1 MEQVMAELNDTNSAP
16 FTKKPHR
23 PWKTA
28 LLEQTVKNPHT
39 AHSQATMSAN
49 IKPNYK
55 ENITDNEQ
63 LKSILQEKNNQK
75 EQLIQKISDKS
86 NSSLL
91 LGGFFQPNNMQIPNS
106 SQNGQKINRLIHD
119 LKSKEQ
125 EITSLTANL
134 KIAEATDKA
143 EQAELIRHTEE
154 QARISAEQRMKKA
167 IEQVHIAASQLGIAI
182 EKAQLAEQ
190 AQKEEEKGRRIAE
203 GKISQA
209 IEKIRILEQA
219 IQTEIQARKAAEDKA
234 QISLNQTIQ
243 TELARQEIESYKNKI
258 EQNHKELTE
267 QFRKIELS
275 KNSEEMA
282 KYELQQQFN
291 RYQEITEHDKQ
302 TLEKTLQNF
311 QFEHS
316 QLLSHTDELQNQI
329 VGLEELARQQEQQI
343 HMLDTKI
350 ISLQNQQTRLEQ
362 IIDTEQNLRKLA
374 DQKAGSALAAAAKA
388 TLERKKAEEQ
398 RQLMDERAKRAVAHA
413 SKTVMKFLDSPTPV
427 HHQEKE
433 LDDNYLEELLK

>member
-1 MEQVMAELNDTNSAP
+1 MAELNDINSAP

-28 LLEQTVKNPHT
+28 LLEQTVKNPHS
-39 AHSQATMSAN
+39 AQATLDNSISRTALS
-49 IKPNYK
+49 YK
-55 ENITDNEQ
+55 EKVSDNEQ

-75 EQLIQKISDKS
+75 DQLIQKITDKS
-86 NSSLL
+86 SSSLL

-106 SQNGQKINRLIHD
+106 SQNGQKINRLMHD

-134 KIAEATDKA
+134 KIAEATEKA

-190 AQKEEEKGRRIAE
+190 AQKEEEKARRVAE
-203 GKISQA
+203 GKISKAVEQT
-209 IEKIRILEQA
+209 RILEQA
-219 IQTEIQARKAAEDKA
+219 IHTEIQARKTAEEKA

-243 TELARQEIESYKNKI
+243 TELARQEIEGAKKKI
-258 EQNHKELTE
+258 EQDYHELADK
-267 QFRKIELS
+267 FRKVELA
-275 KNSEEMA
+275 KNSEELA
-282 KYELQQQFN
+282 KHELQQQFN
-291 RYQEITEHDKQ
+291 RYQEITEHDKAI
-302 TLEKTLQNF
+302 LEKTLQNF

-316 QLLSHTDELQNQI
+316 QLLSHADELQNQI
-329 VGLEELARQQEQQI
+329 AGLEELARQQEQQI
-343 HMLDTKI
+343 GTLDAKI

-374 DQKAGSALAAAAKA
+374 EQKANSALAAAAKA
-388 TLERKKAEEQ
+388 ELARKEEEKQ
-398 RQLMDERAKRAVAHA
+398 RKLVDERAKRAVAHA
-413 SKTVMKFLDSPTPV
+413 SKTVMKFLDSASPIQ
-427 HHQEKE
+427 HQEKE